1 MFETFGKKI
10 IQLRLYIVIV
20 WLFMVFISLPFAPQ
34 AQKYLKPGGFSNENF
49 PSVEARKLMQEK
61 MEVSTIAFD
70 LVFSHKDWSPFDPRF
85 TESIQGAL
93 LPLNQYSEV
102 SSIVTHLDDPNRAS
116 NMSNTVHATVGL
128 SIELEESLDFLKMV
142 EKEINPG
149 ALEMIITG
157 GPALYR
163 DISLASEKDLRK
175 GELFAFPLATVTLL
189 IVFGTIIAAFLPAAV
204 GGGGVIL
211 GLALVYLISQSID
224 MSVFALNIVTLLGIG
239 LGIDY
244 SLFYTSRFK
253 EELNYS
259 KDVTQAIINTHKRAG
274 PAIFFSACT
283 SLVGLVSLITFD
295 IMMLRSVGM
304 GAVIVIFCAL
314 FASLTLMP
322 VMLSFIG
329 PRINYFRILPKR
341 KSKFEFWLP
350 FSKWVMSKPWL
361 ILLPTTTILIIL
373 ATPVLNMRLGTVDA
387 TILPQSIESRQGFD
401 ILYEEF
407 DFGKKTIIPVI
418 YTFEGKTFL
427 PENLEYAYNIGKNLE
442 NIEGVTRVKS
452 IVNIDET
459 FTFEQY
465 LLMYENPNS
474 LTDFEVRNIV
484 ENFAR
489 DGAILFLL
497 ESDFHPF
504 GPETRNLVTEI
515 RSYKLDKGEMLVDG
529 GPGETTDI
537 VNSLYKKFPIVV
549 LVVVIVTYISLMILF
564 RSIILPLKA
573 VILNILSIFASYG
586 ALVFIFQDGN
596 FSGLLNFQPMGVI
609 DSTLPILLFAVI
621 FGLSMDYEIFLLSR
635 VSEAYKKTNN
645 NVLSVSIGL
654 QKSGSIITG
663 AAAILIVVASSFI
676 IADVVVVK
684 AIGLGLAI
692 AVFVD
697 VTLVRA
703 LIAPSLMRIAG
714 PLNWW
719 LPSWLDKILPNISH
733 EN

>member
-1 MFETFGKKI
+1 MFENFGRKI
-10 IQLRLYIVIV
+10 IKLRLYVVLIWV
-20 WLFMVFISLPFAPQ
+20 LMVFLSLPFAPQ

-49 PSVEARKLMQEK
+49 PSVEARKMMQEK

-70 LVFSHKDWSPFDPRF
+70 IVFSHDDWSPFDPRF
-85 TESIQGAL
+85 TQSIQGAL
-93 LPLNQYSEV
+93 SPLYKYEEV
-102 SSIVTHLDDPNRAS
+102 SSIITHTDDPNRAS
-116 NMSNTVHATVGL
+116 SMSNTVHATVGL
-128 SIELEESLDFLKMV
+128 SIELEESLEFLEMV
-142 EKEINPG
+142 EEEINPG
-149 ALEMIITG
+149 SLKMIITG

-175 GELFAFPLATVTLL
+175 GEIFAFPLATVTLL

-253 EELNYS
+253 EELALTKN
-259 KDVTQAIINTHKRAG
+259 VNEAIINTHTRAG

-295 IMMLRSVGM
+295 IMMLRSVGI

-322 VMLSFIG
+322 VLLSFIG
-329 PRINYFRILPKR
+329 HRINKFRVLPKR
-341 KSKFEFWLP
+341 SSKFEFWLP

-361 ILLPTTTILIIL
+361 VLIPTTTILIIL
-373 ATPVLNMRLGTVDA
+373 ATPVLSMRLGTVDA
-387 TILPQSIESRQGFD
+387 TILPKSIESRQGFD

-407 DFGKKTIIPVI
+407 DFGKKTVIPVI
-418 YTFEGKTFL
+418 YTFDGQTFDSKYL
-427 PENLEYAYNIGKNLE
+427 SYAYDIGKNLE
-442 NIEGVTRVKS
+442 NIEGITRVKS

-465 LLMYENPNS
+465 LLMYDNPNS

-489 DGAILFLL
+489 DGAILYLL
-497 ESDFHPF
+497 ESDYHPF
-504 GPETRNLVTEI
+504 GPETRNLVTQI
-515 RSYKLDKGEMLVDG
+515 RSFKLDTGEIFVDG

-537 VNSLYKKFPIVV
+537 VNSLYKKFPLVV
-549 LVVVIVTYISLMILF
+549 LVVVIVTYVSLMILF
-564 RSIILPLKA
+564 RSVILPLKA

-596 FSGLLNFQPMGVI
+596 FSSFLNFQPMGVI

-635 VSEAYKKTNN
+635 VSEAYKKTNDN
-645 NVLSVSIGL
+645 ILSVSIGL

-719 LPSWLDKILPNISH
+719 LPNWLDKILPNISH
-733 EN
+733 EK